1 MSKARLSE
9 SGEARLLNYSGLGSV
24 RGLVLSGLVA
34 FVEPVGPD
42 EGNVGTIIINTE
54 IIVSIYC

>member
-24 RGLVLSGLVA
+24 RGLVLSRLVA
-34 FVEPVGPD
+34 FVVPVGPD
-42 EGNVGTIIINTE
+42 EGNVGTIINNTE
-54 IIVSIYC
+54 IVVGIYC